1 MSNTKLSLSIRRRIA
16 LDLTRQRAAREATG
30 YRIIVA
36 MLAERH
42 ASGRLFDRRTAEL
55 RRQARLT
62 FDAYI
67 AELAIL
73 HRYGSDVD
81 LDTKRTM
88 SATRATARRVHA

>member
-1 MSNTKLSLSIRRRIA
+1 MSNNHLSLSVRRRIA
-16 LDLTRQRAAREATG
+16 LDLTQQRAAREATG
-30 YRIIVA
+30 YRIIVT
-36 MLAERH
+36 MLAERTAH
-42 ASGRLFDRRTAEL
+42 GQLFDRRTAEL
-55 RRQARLT
+55 RRQARLA

-88 SATRATARRVHA
+88 STTRAIARRVHA